1 MAQQETSQET
11 DSGTDEGRRESL
23 GWLGRVGLAAGL
35 TAAYGT
41 LAAYMGRFLFPARPP
56 AKGWL
61 FVAQT
66 DRISSGEALLY
77 RTPAGRT
84 VNITRRGDGR
94 REDGRQGG
102 AAGAEKGR
110 FLALSSTCPH
120 LGCQV
125 HWQPQNDRFFCPC
138 HNGVFTPEGQA
149 IGGPPG
155 RGRAVAAAIR
165 AEGGRRAAVHRGRA
179 STSSPWARAR
189 CSRDRPPRP
198 PDPATIRVSTVLWIC
213 RSANRRGESDESEP
227 VHGPAVRRR
236 RLVSGPPAHR
246 ARQLS
251 RS

>member
-1 MAQQETSQET
+1 MAQQET
-11 DSGTDEGRRESL
+11 DFGTDEGRRESL

-61 FVAQT
+61 FVAQA
-66 DRISSGEALLY
+66 DQVSSGEALLY

-94 REDGRQGG
+94 REDGRQGE
-102 AAGAEKGR
+102 AADAGEGS

-138 HNGVFTPEGQA
+138 HNGIFTPEGQA
-149 IGGPPG
+149 IGGPPAEAGQSLPQYALKVDGGLLFIEVGLDEVAMGPGEVLETPPNAPTGPGHDPCLYCNLPPQVTAG
-155 RGRAVAAAIR
+155 R
-165 AEGGRRAAVHRGRA
+165 E
-179 STSSPWARAR
+179 T
-189 CSRDRPPRP
+189 
-198 PDPATIRVSTVLWIC
+198 
-213 RSANRRGESDESEP
+213 
-227 VHGPAVRRR
+227 
-236 RLVSGPPAHR
+236 
-246 ARQLS
+246 
-251 RS
+251 